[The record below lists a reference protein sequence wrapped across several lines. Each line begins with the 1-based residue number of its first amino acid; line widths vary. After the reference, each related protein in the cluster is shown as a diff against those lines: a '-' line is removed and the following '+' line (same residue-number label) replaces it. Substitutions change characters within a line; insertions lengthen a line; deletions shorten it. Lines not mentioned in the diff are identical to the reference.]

1 MSTLETQGKTQAA
14 VGFFDRSIRR
24 KRNGIIKKWAGM
36 TLLIGVFMLAFLS
49 LFWGVLSHTYE
60 NLSVLTVIVVD
71 FDSPTH
77 ETALIGPAV
86 LRAAESQNALRQPH
100 LGYIVKSPDEYPG
113 GETQVRKVVYE
124 QKHWAAIS
132 ITSNATGRLENA
144 LRSGDEGFDPDS
156 LAEIVFVEAREE
168 SVTRNYLVP
177 RLDDLKGEVVRGFSE
192 VWIPRVVREEGL
204 RRNMAR
210 VPLAV
215 NPGFGFRMTN
225 LRPFDVPA
233 AIPAVSVGLL
243 YLVIFSFFSFSFYLP
258 IHQAFIIPRD
268 DIPPLSLPQ
277 WLVWRLTATLTTYF
291 FLSLAYSLVPLSF
304 QIPFSRSSLL
314 PTTPGGASNYNFP
327 IYWMLNWVGM
337 SALGLASENMS
348 MVLGP
353 PWFALWL
360 IFWAITNVAT
370 SFYPLVLAP
379 GIYRFGYA
387 WPLHNIVA
395 ASRSIVFDVRSEIGR
410 NFGVLFAWVCVSVLL
425 FPVCT
430 LIARRRAERE
440 MMGEVGV
447 RREGNEVPR

>member
-1 MSTLETQGKTQAA
+1 MGNGSVINWSLYAGLPIPLYGPNPTRLATSTDSPCNAESKSGA
-14 VGFFDRSIRR
+14 
-24 KRNGIIKKWAGM
+24 
-36 TLLIGVFMLAFLS
+36 S
-49 LFWGVLSHTYE
+49 L
-60 NLSVLTVIVVD
+60 VD

-132 ITSNATGRLENA
+132 ITSNATARLENA

-243 YLVIFSFFSFSFYLP
+243 CIPPLALTLP
-258 IHQAFIIPRD
+258 LGMLKRRNNVDGADRLAFIIPRD
-268 DIPPLSLPQ
+268 GNSHAHIFTNDHSPHNKTSPPCPSPNG
-277 WLVWRLTATLTTYF
+277 
-291 FLSLAYSLVPLSF
+291 
-304 QIPFSRSSLL
+304 SS
-314 PTTPGGASNYNFP
+314 GALRQPSNYNFP

-395 ASRSIVFDVRSEIGR
+395 ASRSIVFDVRNEIGR

-430 LIARRRAERE
+430 LIARRRAERGR
-440 MMGEVGV
+440 MDEVGV
-447 RREGNEVPR
+447 RKEGNEVPR

>member
-36 TLLIGVFMLAFLS
+36 ITGLATSTDNQCNAESKSGAS
-49 LFWGVLSHTYE
+49 L
-60 NLSVLTVIVVD
+60 VD

-113 GETQVRKVVYE
+113 GETQVRRVVYE
-124 QKHWAAIS
+124 QKCWAAIS
-132 ITSNATGRLENA
+132 IASNATGRLEDA

-177 RLDDLKGEVVRGFSE
+177 HLDDLKGEVVRGFSE
-192 VWIPRVVREEGL
+192 AWIPRVVHEEGL

-225 LRPFDVPA
+225 LRPFDVPV

-243 YLVIFSFFSFSFYLP
+243 CIPPPSLTLP
-258 IHQAFIIPRD
+258 LRMLKWRDTFIIPRD
-268 DIPPLSLPQ
+268 GNPPARTFTDNHSPHEQ
-277 WLVWRLTATLTTYF
+277 TF
-291 FLSLAYSLVPLSF
+291 PPSPSPNG
-304 QIPFSRSSLL
+304 SS
-314 PTTPGGASNYNFP
+314 SNYNFP

-387 WPLHNIVA
+387 WPLHNIVEA
-395 ASRSIVFDVRSEIGR
+395 CRSIVFDVRSEIGR

-425 FPVCT
+425 FPVCA
-430 LIARRRAERE
+430 LVARRRAERE
-440 MMGEVGV
+440 
-447 RREGNEVPR
+447 RREEMKVREEGSGAPR